1 MLIAGVAI
9 LCAVALTLFLR
20 RTIVGQALVAC
31 SDSRRAAELVGLNI
45 RSLAI
50 VAFAGAG
57 ALSALGG
64 ALLAP
69 SSPMTYSS
77 DVAITVNG
85 FAAAVF
91 GGLGSI
97 RLALLGG
104 YALGI
109 LEQLVVGYIDPQYSL
124 IIALIVMLVL
134 IGWRSRA
141 EIASA
146 SHEAHAAIQPRP
158 RAVAGADPDRSDRR
172 RRRVR
177 LLASRTSFRR
187 STWRCTTGWACT
199 RS

>member
-1 MLIAGVAI
+1 MSR
-9 LCAVALTLFLR
+9 CSPPVALTLFLR
-20 RTIVGQALVAC
+20 WTIVGQALVAC
-31 SDSRRAAELVGLNI
+31 SDSRRAAELVGLNL
-45 RSLAI
+45 RSLAV
-50 VAFAGAG
+50 VAFVGAG
-57 ALSALGG
+57 ALCALGG

-69 SSPMTYSS
+69 SNPMTYSS

-109 LEQLVVGYIDPQYSL
+109 LEQLVVGYVDPQYSL

-141 EIASA
+141 EIAQRVTRRA
-146 SHEAHAAIQPRP
+146 RRDPPGPRP
-158 RAVAGADPDRSDRR
+158 VAGAGSDRADPCGR
-172 RRRVR
+172 GVR
-177 LLASRTSFRR
+177 LLASVPALDVRRRR
-187 STWRCTTGWACT
+187 STTAWGCT